1 MEDKLNEIIKIFV
14 YLFSRDAFFKHYQK
28 LFSNRLLNVTTKSK
42 DAETKLIAKFKTE
55 AGQVAIS
62 KIQTMLNDINQTEEI
77 IQETK
82 KEIEKETNIQFTPN
96 ILTNGCWPLTSE

>member
-55 AGQVAIS
+55 AG
-62 KIQTMLNDINQTEEI
+62 
-77 IQETK
+77 
-82 KEIEKETNIQFTPN
+82 
-96 ILTNGCWPLTSE
+96 